1 MAKNFNILVL
11 PGDGIGPEVMAEA
24 VKVLKTFE
32 TPERKFEL
40 RQELIGGCS
49 IDAHGKPVTEEVK
62 QAALDSD
69 AVLFAAVGGPK
80 WDNQRRGLDGPEGGL
95 LQLRKAMDIYANL
108 RPCSSTSPSA
118 SIAKEFSPF
127 KHEIIEG
134 VDFVVVRENCGGA
147 YFGRKVE
154 EETYAMDE
162 WGYSEA
168 EIQRVTRLSAEVAL
182 RHNPPWPVISLD
194 KANVLASS
202 RLWRRVVDKTM
213 AAEYPQV
220 KLVHQL
226 ADSASLILATNPRSL
241 NGVILADNTFGDMI
255 SDQAGSIVGT
265 LGVLPS
271 ASLNGLPGDKTM
283 KTRPY
288 GLYEPTHGSAPT
300 IAGQNIANPVAMILC
315 VALMFRYSLSMED
328 EARRVEDAVRKVLD
342 SGIRTP
348 DLGDTS
354 VLLPSFLSM
363 SEIPPLKPRASTPS
377 QSPPDESPTRSRAL
391 NMSSQTP
398 NIPSTPATALYHPT
412 RLPNTP
418 GSCALRLENLE
429 QQTSATKSE
438 LMASIAADICATFI
452 SIAKYSED
460 GTLHAQHTGVIDMVI
475 QTIRDT
481 DVKQRHLLDRQVRR
495 LRKEKKW
502 IRKKYSR
509 LAGQADGLGRTY
521 QTKAR
526 KLKIAL
532 REAQGEVM
540 RLQNERDMLQA
551 FLKNRG
557 YALNDNVDGK
567 GEEVDGEY
575 ELAEEDETANDEDL

>member
-24 VKVLKTFE
+24 VKVLKVFE
-32 TPERKFEL
+32 TPQRKFEL

-49 IDAHGKPVTEEVK
+49 IDAHGKPVTNEVK

-127 KHEIIEG
+127 KHDVIEG

-182 RHNPPWPVISLD
+182 RHNPPWPLISLD

-271 ASLNGLPGDKTM
+271 ASLNGLPGDKTL

-342 SGIRTP
+342 SGLRTP
-348 DLGDTS
+348 DLGGKAGTKEVGDAIVS
-354 VLLPSFLSM
+354 
-363 SEIPPLKPRASTPS
+363 
-377 QSPPDESPTRSRAL
+377 AL
-391 NMSSQTP
+391 
-398 NIPSTPATALYHPT
+398 
-412 RLPNTP
+412 
-418 GSCALRLENLE
+418 
-429 QQTSATKSE
+429 
-438 LMASIAADICATFI
+438 
-452 SIAKYSED
+452 
-460 GTLHAQHTGVIDMVI
+460 
-475 QTIRDT
+475 
-481 DVKQRHLLDRQVRR
+481 
-495 LRKEKKW
+495 
-502 IRKKYSR
+502 
-509 LAGQADGLGRTY
+509 
-521 QTKAR
+521 
-526 KLKIAL
+526 
-532 REAQGEVM
+532 
-540 RLQNERDMLQA
+540 
-551 FLKNRG
+551 
-557 YALNDNVDGK
+557 
-567 GEEVDGEY
+567 
-575 ELAEEDETANDEDL
+575 

>member
-1 MAKNFNILVL
+1 MTQNFNILVL

-24 VKVLKTFE
+24 VKVLKVFE

-49 IDAHGKPVTEEVK
+49 IDAHGKSVTEEVK

-127 KHEIIEG
+127 KHDVIEG

-182 RHNPPWPVISLD
+182 RHNPPWPLISLD

-213 AAEYPQV
+213 ATEYPQV

-271 ASLNGLPGDKTM
+271 ASLNGLPGDKTL

-315 VALMFRYSLSMED
+315 VALMFRYSLGMED

-342 SGIRTP
+342 SGLRTP
-348 DLGDTS
+348 DLGGRAGTKEVGDAI
-354 VLLPSFLSM
+354 V
-363 SEIPPLKPRASTPS
+363 IPHPLKPRGSTQ
-377 QSPPDESPTRSRAL
+377 QSPLQNESLTRNSAL
-391 NMSSQTP
+391 TMSSEKPTTS
-398 NIPSTPATALYHPT
+398 STPAIAPDHPNQ
-412 RLPNTP
+412 RPNTP

-429 QQTSATKSE
+429 QQTSTTKSE

-452 SIAKYSED
+452 SIAKYSEE
-460 GTLHAQHTGVIDMVI
+460 GTLHAQHTGVIDKVI

-481 DVKQRHLLDRQVRR
+481 DVKQRRLLDRQVGR
-495 LRKEKKW
+495 LHKERKW

-509 LAGQADGLGRTY
+509 LAGQADGLGRAY
-521 QTKAR
+521 QVKMR
-526 KLKIAL
+526 KLSISL
-532 REAQGEVM
+532 REARREIVHL
-540 RLQNERDMLQA
+540 RRERDMLLA
-551 FLKNRG
+551 C
-557 YALNDNVDGK
+557 NVDASK
-567 GEEVDGEY
+567 DSADGEFGVHAGEDVDGEY
-575 ELAEEDETANDEDL
+575 EIEES

>member
-1 MAKNFNILVL
+1 MVKIFNILVL
-11 PGDGIGPEVMAEA
+11 PGDGIGPEIMAEA
-24 VKVLKTFE
+24 VKVLKVFE

-49 IDAHGKPVTEEVK
+49 IDAHGKSVTEEVK

-95 LQLRKAMDIYANL
+95 LQIRKAMDIYANL
-108 RPCSSTSPSA
+108 RPCCSTSPSA

-127 KHEIIEG
+127 KHEVIEG

-168 EIQRVTRLSAEVAL
+168 EIQRITRLSAEVAL
-182 RHNPPWPVISLD
+182 RHNPP
-194 KANVLASS
+194 LAFDFTRQGKS
-202 RLWRRVVDKTM
+202 
-213 AAEYPQV
+213 EYPQV

-271 ASLNGLPGDKTM
+271 ASLNGLPGDKAL

-328 EARRVEDAVRKVLD
+328 EAQRVEDAVRKVLD

-348 DLGDTS
+348 DLGGKAGTKEVGDAIVS
-354 VLLPSFLSM
+354 
-363 SEIPPLKPRASTPS
+363 
-377 QSPPDESPTRSRAL
+377 AL
-391 NMSSQTP
+391 
-398 NIPSTPATALYHPT
+398 
-412 RLPNTP
+412 
-418 GSCALRLENLE
+418 
-429 QQTSATKSE
+429 
-438 LMASIAADICATFI
+438 
-452 SIAKYSED
+452 
-460 GTLHAQHTGVIDMVI
+460 
-475 QTIRDT
+475 
-481 DVKQRHLLDRQVRR
+481 
-495 LRKEKKW
+495 
-502 IRKKYSR
+502 
-509 LAGQADGLGRTY
+509 
-521 QTKAR
+521 
-526 KLKIAL
+526 
-532 REAQGEVM
+532 
-540 RLQNERDMLQA
+540 
-551 FLKNRG
+551 
-557 YALNDNVDGK
+557 
-567 GEEVDGEY
+567 
-575 ELAEEDETANDEDL
+575 

>member
-1 MAKNFNILVL
+1 MAKNFSILVL

-32 TPERKFEL
+32 TPDRKFEL

-62 QAALDSD
+62 QAALDCD

-80 WDNQRRGLDGPEGGL
+80 WDNQRRSLDGPEGGL

-182 RHNPPWPVISLD
+182 RHNPLAFDITRQGERTSFF
-194 KANVLASS
+194 AALASGGGQDYGS
-202 RLWRRVVDKTM
+202 RVPTT
-213 AAEYPQV
+213 
-220 KLVHQL
+220 
-226 ADSASLILATNPRSL
+226 TNPRSL

-300 IAGQNIANPVAMILC
+300 IAGKNIANPVAMILC

-348 DLGDTS
+348 DLGGKAGTKEVGDAIVS
-354 VLLPSFLSM
+354 
-363 SEIPPLKPRASTPS
+363 
-377 QSPPDESPTRSRAL
+377 AL
-391 NMSSQTP
+391 
-398 NIPSTPATALYHPT
+398 
-412 RLPNTP
+412 
-418 GSCALRLENLE
+418 
-429 QQTSATKSE
+429 
-438 LMASIAADICATFI
+438 
-452 SIAKYSED
+452 
-460 GTLHAQHTGVIDMVI
+460 
-475 QTIRDT
+475 
-481 DVKQRHLLDRQVRR
+481 
-495 LRKEKKW
+495 
-502 IRKKYSR
+502 
-509 LAGQADGLGRTY
+509 
-521 QTKAR
+521 
-526 KLKIAL
+526 
-532 REAQGEVM
+532 
-540 RLQNERDMLQA
+540 
-551 FLKNRG
+551 
-557 YALNDNVDGK
+557 
-567 GEEVDGEY
+567 
-575 ELAEEDETANDEDL
+575 